1 MNQHQGTF
9 LMVERCI
16 QLAIEIDS
24 IFKLSKAL
32 FEDYTISLV
41 ADLHR
46 VEHLRSVFHDFG
58 KRDPTPV
65 TSLAEL
71 NFPNEATG
79 GR

>member
-1 MNQHQGTF
+1 
-9 LMVERCI
+9 MVERCI

-32 FEDYTISLV
+32 FEDYTISLI

-46 VEHLRSVFHDFG
+46 VEHLRCVLHNF
-58 KRDPTPV
+58 RTTDPTPV
-65 TSLAEL
+65 TSLTEL
-71 NFPNEATG
+71 NFPNEAAG